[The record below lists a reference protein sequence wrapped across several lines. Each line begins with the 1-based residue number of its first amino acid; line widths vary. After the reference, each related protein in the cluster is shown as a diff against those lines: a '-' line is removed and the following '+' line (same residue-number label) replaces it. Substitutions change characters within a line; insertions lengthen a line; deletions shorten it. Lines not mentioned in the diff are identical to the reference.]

1 MALTFVA
8 TIEAVSADLNLGF
21 VVDATVY
28 GSPNPARNELAL
40 ILLLFKRDV
49 NQVDTAISVDNT
61 SPLTVNQWSFTL
73 PTPDGIFVGLF
84 YGILLWQ
91 AGTYANLSV
100 VYYNGVFY
108 RSDKSTSGTP
118 GISADWDVVTDYQSV
133 FTGNSTV
140 QQSQVYMFSA
150 ARAQAG
156 PLGDALSD
164 LGPSIK
170 DGRCKDWQSAAAV
183 ITGGALI
190 ESAYACFRRADYI
203 NAQAIMDYVDAT
215 TSFTI

>member
-1 MALTFVA
+1 MALSFLA

-21 VVDATVY
+21 VVDGSVY

-49 NQVDTAISVDNT
+49 NQVDTPISIDNT
-61 SPLTVNQWSFTL
+61 SPLTAVQWSFTL

-84 YGILLWQ
+84 YGISLYQ
-91 AGTYANLSV
+91 AGVYANLSV

-108 RSDKSTSGTP
+108 RSNKSTSGTP
-118 GISADWDVVTDYQSV
+118 GISADWDVVTDYQLV

-156 PLGDALSD
+156 SLGDVLSD
-164 LGPSIK
+164 LGPTIK
-170 DGRCKDWQSAAAV
+170 DGRCKDWEAAAAA
-183 ITGGALI
+183 ITGGALV
-190 ESAYACFRRADYI
+190 ESSYANFRRGDYV
-203 NAQAIMDYVDAT
+203 NAQAIMDYVDAS